1 MIRLFVALKIPDEV
15 KEKIFSYLETVSNFS
30 DFRWEQ
36 KEKIHLTLKFIGDV
50 REELLQNILDEM
62 EFVKEYYSF
71 NCETSKFGF
80 FFRNSEPIILWSNL
94 DTDESILSLVNELNE
109 RLKKFDIEIEKRKFR
124 GHLTLLRIKKRVDEE
139 FIRKIKEFKFD
150 PIKFNA
156 NQVALI
162 QSYLKPGGSEY
173 KVLKNYELNNG
184 G

>member
-15 KEKIFSYLETVSNFS
+15 KDEIFSHLESIVKLTDS
-30 DFRWEQ
+30 RWEP

-50 REELLQNILDEM
+50 REELLPKIIGEID
-62 EFVKEYYSF
+62 FVKNASSF
-71 NCETSKFGF
+71 DCEISKFGF
-80 FFRNSEPIILWSNL
+80 FFHNNEPKILWSNL
-94 DTDESILSLVNELNE
+94 NTNESILSLVNELNE
-109 RLKKFDIEIEKRKFR
+109 RLEKFDIAVEKRKFK
-124 GHLTLLRIKKRVDEE
+124 GHLTLLRIKNRAEQD
-139 FIRKIKEFKFD
+139 FIKKFEQFKFD

-156 NQVALI
+156 YQVALI